1 MMTKALE
8 PTVRVRRG
16 EAGYSLVEL
25 LVSMGIT
32 VVVVGTTMM
41 AMNNALRATETAQMV
56 TATNGTLRTSMDLM
70 VRDLLQVAAGLPPGH
85 TLSIPSGLNSA
96 AVLLPGPPVGNDGD
110 DTDFQTASGATSI
123 SAVMP
128 GPGLGPVVNGVA
140 TDIFTVLMADNTFGD
155 VAITAA
161 TGTSVTV
168 TPAVNIATGVDR
180 VVPGQ
185 LMMVEKGSTALLLQV
200 TAVDTGARTLS
211 FADTDSLNLNQPL
224 AAAGS
229 LAALNAAA
237 PANTPSAVSLT
248 RVRMISYYID
258 ARNPDHPRLT
268 RRVNNGDPTDF
279 DNELGTTVA
288 VDIEGLQV
296 SYDLADANANA
307 SIVRFVAADL
317 TTSGAC
323 NPVACNV
330 NQIRKMNITLTG
342 RSQRPATASREYFR
356 NAVSTQVSLRG
367 MAFVDEYFQ

>member
-1 MMTKALE
+1 MRTEQLQ
-8 PTVRVRRG
+8 TVRAQRG
-16 EAGYSLVEL
+16 DAGYSLVEL

-32 VVVVGTTMM
+32 VVIVGTTMM
-41 AMNNALRATETAQMV
+41 AMNNALRAAETAQMV
-56 TATNGTLRTSMDLM
+56 TSVNGTLRTSMDLM

-85 TLSIPSGLNSA
+85 TLSIPSGANSA
-96 AVLLPGPPVGNDGD
+96 RVLLPGPPIGNDGA
-110 DTDFQTASGATSI
+110 DTDFETEDTATTL
-123 SAVMP
+123 SAVIP

-140 TDIFTVLMADNTFGD
+140 TDIVTVLMADNTFGD

-161 TGTSVTV
+161 TSTTVDVTA
-168 TPAVNIATGVDR
+168 AVNIATGVDR
-180 VVPGQ
+180 IVPGQ

-200 TAVDTGARTLS
+200 TAVDTGNRRLS
-211 FADTDSLNLNQPL
+211 FDDTDSLNLNQPI

-229 LAALNAAA
+229 LAALNAQA

-258 ARNPDHPRLT
+258 ARNPDHPRLV
-268 RRVNNGDPTDF
+268 RRVNNGHPTDF
-279 DNELGTTVA
+279 DNTLGTAVA
-288 VDIEGLQV
+288 VDVENLQV

-307 SIVRFVAADL
+307 SNVRFVAADL

-323 NPVACNV
+323 NPVACSV

-342 RSQRPATASREYFR
+342 RSQRPATVSREYFR

>member
-1 MMTKALE
+1 MMTQALD
-8 PTVRVRRG
+8 PIGRIRRG

-56 TATNGTLRTSMDLM
+56 TAMNGTLRTSMDLM

-85 TLSIPSGLNSA
+85 TLALPSGANSA
-96 AVLLPGPPVGNDGD
+96 AVLLPGPPVGNNGLN
-110 DTDFQTASGATSI
+110 TAFQTAVGDTSI

-140 TDIFTVLMADNTFGD
+140 TDIVRVLMADNTFGD

-161 TGTSVTV
+161 TSTTVTV
-168 TPAVNIATGVDR
+168 TAAVNIATGVDR

-200 TAVDTGARTLS
+200 TAVDTGARVLS

-229 LAALNAAA
+229 LTTLNATA

-248 RVRMISYYID
+248 RVRMITFYID
-258 ARNPDHPRLT
+258 STIPDHPRLV
-268 RRVNNGDPTDF
+268 RRINNGDPTTF
-279 DNELGTTVA
+279 DNTLGTAVA
-288 VDIEGLQV
+288 VDVENLQV

-307 SIVRFVAADL
+307 SNVRFVAADL
-317 TTSGAC
+317 APGGAC
-323 NPVACNV
+323 NLVACNV

-342 RSQRPATASREYFR
+342 RSQRPATVSREYFR